1 MNRHWLTS
9 YGERITAE
17 INPDAYGS
25 VLEMLE
31 SAMTRYA
38 GRRTID
44 GLVLAYWSGASIRPD
59 FSRVVIAII
68 VRLRG
73 R

>member
-1 MNRHWLTS
+1 M
-9 YGERITAE
+9 
-17 INPDAYGS
+17 
-25 VLEMLE
+25 